1 MPRDTDLVYHDV
13 DTKGCHW
20 QVVRDLDYK
29 PPVRC
34 GLVGSILRVK
44 YIGCLFKVILYV
56 EVWYL
61 NDYQRSED
69 KWQSLIVE
77 KESPNPKP

>member
-20 QVVRDLDYK
+20 QVVRDLDHK